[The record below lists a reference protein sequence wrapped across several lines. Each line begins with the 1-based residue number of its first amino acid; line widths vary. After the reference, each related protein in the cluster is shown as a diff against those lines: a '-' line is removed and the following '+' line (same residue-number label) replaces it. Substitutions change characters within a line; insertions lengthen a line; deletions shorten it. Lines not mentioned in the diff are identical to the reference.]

1 MSHRDYCAAEAMS
14 IYQEDGAIDAMDEG
28 SADIRTIVIAQ
39 IDIPQKLKDAQWSR
53 KNVDG
58 DTYPCACCG
67 LPVPKPKFYV
77 HMIHG
82 GGVALHPDDE
92 DIYIED
98 GGDMGLQPVGTDCLK
113 RHPELKPFTQKA

>member
-1 MSHRDYCAAEAMS
+1 MSYRDYCTSEAMS
-14 IYQEDGAIDAMDEG
+14 IYQEAAGYDAV
-28 SADIRTIVIAQ
+28 ADLRTIVIPEV
-39 IDIPQKLKDAQWSR
+39 DIPQKLKDAQWSR

-77 HMIHG
+77 HMIDG
-82 GGVALHPDDE
+82 GGIALHPDDE
-92 DIYIED
+92 ALYTDD

-113 RHPELKPFTQKA
+113 RHPELKPFVQKA